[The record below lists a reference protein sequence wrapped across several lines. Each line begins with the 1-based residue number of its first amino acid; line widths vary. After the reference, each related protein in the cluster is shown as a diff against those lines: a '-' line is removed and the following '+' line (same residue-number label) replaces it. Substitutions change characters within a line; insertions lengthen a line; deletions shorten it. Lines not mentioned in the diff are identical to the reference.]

1 MATTDDQTELFS
13 SYNLVSKVKG
23 KQTFLGRLNKG
34 IRCCKAL
41 VMSKTY
47 SGALSETNTI
57 RFYGLFKEANSS
69 VNMNFQVQNHSFN
82 FII

>member
-1 MATTDDQTELFS
+1 
-13 SYNLVSKVKG
+13 
-23 KQTFLGRLNKG
+23 
-34 IRCCKAL
+34 
-41 VMSKTY
+41 MSKTY